1 MTTTTKATAKKST
14 RKPIKKYTTKKRSA
28 GGSAPQTIL
37 NVIATLL
44 TVPAVAN
51 KNKMSMKNEVP
62 RTMVAQFAT
71 TQGVQG
77 KSTFA
82 NALTKLKK
90 EQQIVMQTSSMI
102 EITRKGLASS
112 TPIHDLSA
120 QTNAEYQNKVIHTQH
135 ALTGNMLRLVQLLQ
149 DGQPQSKKTVCVT
162 QLNMKLNS
170 TWSNML
176 TKLKKM
182 NIVTFDRETIQLSDA
197 MYPLGR
203 DHDPRPGGEGRL
215 EAQQETQEEEH
226 DNRKEYVFDL

>member
-14 RKPIKKYTTKKRSA
+14 RKPTKKCTTKKRSA

-51 KNKMSMKNEVP
+51 KNKMSMTNEVP

-90 EQQIVMQTSSMI
+90 EQQIVMHTSSMI

-120 QTNAEYQNKVIHTQH
+120 QTNAEYQNKVIYTQH